1 MHYCYVLPELNSK
14 QKFRETTPSEIVGC
28 DPSIHATIEVP
39 QVSLAP
45 DPEFRR
51 SVGRYVPAGPLNLYE
66 QICFKTVN
74 IHFCHF

>member
-1 MHYCYVLPELNSK
+1 MHGMHHCYDLQPSKSLYSLYIPELNSK

-28 DPSIHATIEVP
+28 DPSIHATMEVP

-51 SVGRYVPAGPLNLYE
+51 SVGRYVPAGPLNLY
-66 QICFKTVN
+66 
-74 IHFCHF
+74 